1 MSMTSSSEIGRGI
14 GKSPEFAHHVKE
26 YLESGEAQKALEICL
41 EGTAEFPW
49 YGTGAL
55 ILGQCYDAL
64 GRTVEALL
72 AYRRALKAVPD
83 NPVVQSLL
91 KSAEE
96 REQQAFD
103 AYAESQARLLK
114 TKKDSTTF
122 ESYVSE
128 GGEESESSVEFLV
141 RQLQGAKRI
150 VPPEPGLQATED
162 LALPAEGSTT
172 RIVTATLAE
181 IYANQGQYQEAIKAY
196 RTLCE
201 QRPEE
206 AHRYEKRLAD
216 LEELAKTQKS

>member
-1 MSMTSSSEIGRGI
+1 MASSSEAGQSI
-14 GKSPEFAHHVKE
+14 GKSPEFARHAKD
-26 YLESGEAQKALEICL
+26 YLDGGEVQKALEICL

-64 GRTVEALL
+64 GRTVEAML
-72 AYRRALKAVPD
+72 AYRRALKSVPD
-83 NPVVQSLL
+83 NPVVRALL

-96 REQQAFD
+96 RERQAFE

-114 TKKDSTTF
+114 AKKESTTF

-150 VPPEPGLQATED
+150 VPPGPEAQG
-162 LALPAEGSTT
+162 AEEQSPPSEAPTT

-181 IYANQGQYQEAIKAY
+181 IYANQGQYREAIKAY

-216 LEELAKTQKS
+216 LEELAKMQKS

>member
-1 MSMTSSSEIGRGI
+1 MTSSSENAQSV
-14 GKSPEFAHHVKE
+14 GKSPEFAHHAKKQ
-26 YLESGEAQKALEICL
+26 LENGEVQKALEICL

-64 GRTVEALL
+64 GRTVEAML

-83 NPVVQSLL
+83 NPLVQSLL

-96 REQQAFD
+96 REQQAFE

-114 TKKDSTTF
+114 AKKESTTF

-128 GGEESESSVEFLV
+128 GSEQREGSVEYLV
-141 RQLQGAKRI
+141 KQLQGAKRI
-150 VPPEPGLQATED
+150 VPAGSEGHAAEEQA
-162 LALPAEGSTT
+162 PASEAPTT

-181 IYANQGQYQEAIKAY
+181 IYANQGQYREAIKAY

-216 LEELAKTQKS
+216 LEELARAQKS

>member
-1 MSMTSSSEIGRGI
+1 MTSSSEVGQSV
-14 GKSPEFAHHVKE
+14 GKSPEFARYGKE
-26 YLESGEAQKALEICL
+26 YLEDGQAQKALEICL

-55 ILGQCYDAL
+55 VLGKCYDAL
-64 GRTVEALL
+64 GRTVEAML
-72 AYRRALKAVPD
+72 AYRRAMKAVPD
-83 NPVVQSLL
+83 NPVVQALL
-91 KSAEE
+91 KDAEE
-96 REQQAFD
+96 REQRAFE
-103 AYAESQARLLK
+103 AYAENQARLLK
-114 TKKDSTTF
+114 AKKESTTF

-128 GGEESESSVEFLV
+128 GGEESESSVEFLL

-150 VPPEPGLQATED
+150 VPPGPEATATEEQTPPSE
-162 LALPAEGSTT
+162 APAT

-181 IYANQGQYQEAIKAY
+181 IYANQGQYREAIKAY

-216 LEELAKTQKS
+216 LEELAKMQKS

>member
-1 MSMTSSSEIGRGI
+1 MSPSSETGRTV
-14 GKSPEFAHHVKE
+14 GKSPEFAHFAKE
-26 YLESGEAQKALEICL
+26 YLESGQVQKALEICL

-55 ILGQCYDAL
+55 VLGQCYDTL
-64 GRTVEALL
+64 GRTVEAML

-83 NPVVQSLL
+83 SSVVQSLL

-96 REQQAFD
+96 REQQAFE
-103 AYAESQARLLK
+103 AYAENQARLLK
-114 TKKDSTTF
+114 AKKESTTF

-128 GGEESESSVEFLV
+128 GGEESESSMEFLV

-150 VPPEPGLQATED
+150 VPPGPEAQAGEEQ
-162 LALPAEGSTT
+162 APPSESPAT

-181 IYANQGQYQEAIKAY
+181 IYANQGQYREAIRAY
-196 RTLCE
+196 RALCE

>member
-1 MSMTSSSEIGRGI
+1 MTPSSENGRTV
-14 GKSPEFAHHVKE
+14 GKSPEFAHFAKE
-26 YLESGEAQKALEICL
+26 YLESGQVQRALEICL

-55 ILGQCYDAL
+55 ILGRCYDAL
-64 GRTVEALL
+64 GRTVEAML

-83 NPVVQSLL
+83 SLLVQGLL

-96 REQQAFD
+96 REQQAFE
-103 AYAESQARLLK
+103 AYAENQARLLK
-114 TKKDSTTF
+114 AKKETTTF

-128 GGEESESSVEFLV
+128 GGEESESSMEFLV

-150 VPPEPGLQATED
+150 VPQGPEASGGEEQ
-162 LALPAEGSTT
+162 ALPSETPAT

-181 IYANQGQYQEAIKAY
+181 IYANQGQYREAIKAY

>member
-1 MSMTSSSEIGRGI
+1 MTPSSETGQSL
-14 GKSPEFAHHVKE
+14 GKSPEFARHAKKFLDGGQV
-26 YLESGEAQKALEICL
+26 QQALEICL

-64 GRTVEALL
+64 GRTVEAML

-83 NPVVQSLL
+83 NPVVQALL
-91 KSAEE
+91 RSAEE
-96 REQQAFD
+96 REQQAFE
-103 AYAESQARLLK
+103 AYAENQARALK
-114 TKKDSTTF
+114 AKKETATF

-128 GGEESESSVEFLV
+128 GNQAGGSSVEYLV

-150 VPPEPGLQATED
+150 TPVTSDNHSSDDQPPPPD
-162 LALPAEGSTT
+162 PPTT

-181 IYANQGQYQEAIKAY
+181 IYANQGQYREAIKAY

-216 LEELAKTQKS
+216 LEELVKMQKS

>member
-1 MSMTSSSEIGRGI
+1 MTPSSDIGQSI
-14 GKSPEFAHHVKE
+14 GKSPEFARHAKE
-26 YLESGEAQKALEICL
+26 YLESGEVQKALELCL

-55 ILGQCYDAL
+55 VLGQCYDAL
-64 GRTVEALL
+64 GRTVEAML

-91 KSAEE
+91 KSAED
-96 REQQAFD
+96 REQQAFE

-114 TKKDSTTF
+114 AKKESASF

-128 GGEESESSVEFLV
+128 GGEESESSVEVLL

-150 VPPEPGLQATED
+150 VPPGPEAQPGEEPA
-162 LALPAEGSTT
+162 PASDAPTT

-181 IYANQGQYQEAIKAY
+181 IYANQGQYREAIKAY

-216 LEELAKTQKS
+216 LEELVKMQKG

>member
-1 MSMTSSSEIGRGI
+1 MTSSSETGQSV
-14 GKSPEFAHHVKE
+14 GKSTEFAHYAKE
-26 YLESGEAQKALEICL
+26 YLESGQVQKALEICL

-64 GRTVEALL
+64 GRTVEAML

-96 REQQAFD
+96 RERQAFE
-103 AYAESQARLLK
+103 AYAESQARILK
-114 TKKDSTTF
+114 AKKESTTF

-141 RQLQGAKRI
+141 RQLQGAGRI
-150 VPPEPGLQATED
+150 VPPGPETPAAEEQAP
-162 LALPAEGSTT
+162 LSEGPST

-206 AHRYEKRLAD
+206 AHRYQKRLAD

>member
-1 MSMTSSSEIGRGI
+1 MTPSSEAGQSV
-14 GKSPEFAHHVKE
+14 GKSPEFAHFAKE
-26 YLESGEAQKALEICL
+26 YLESGQVQKALEICL

-64 GRTVEALL
+64 GRTVEAML

-83 NPVVQSLL
+83 SPVVQALL

-96 REQQAFD
+96 REQQAFE
-103 AYAESQARLLK
+103 AYAESQARMLK
-114 TKKDSTTF
+114 AKKESTTF

-128 GGEESESSVEFLV
+128 GGEESESSMEFLV
-141 RQLQGAKRI
+141 RQLQGARRI
-150 VPPEPGLQATED
+150 VPPGPEAQAGEEQSPPPE
-162 LALPAEGSTT
+162 APTT

-181 IYANQGQYQEAIKAY
+181 IYANQGQYREAIKAY
-196 RTLCE
+196 RILCE

>member
-1 MSMTSSSEIGRGI
+1 MTPPSDAGQSI
-14 GKSPEFAHHVKE
+14 GKSPEFAHFAKE
-26 YLESGEAQKALEICL
+26 YLESGQVQKALEICL

-64 GRTVEALL
+64 GRTVEAML

-83 NPVVQSLL
+83 SPLVQALL

-96 REQQAFD
+96 REQQAFE
-103 AYAESQARLLK
+103 AYAESQARMLK
-114 TKKDSTTF
+114 AKKESTTF

-128 GGEESESSVEFLV
+128 GGEESESSMEFLV

-150 VPPEPGLQATED
+150 VPPEPDAQAGEE
-162 LALPAEGSTT
+162 PAPPSDAPAT

-181 IYANQGQYQEAIKAY
+181 IYANQGQYREAIKAY